1 MHYKC
6 FCLEDPS
13 TWTTTFEK
21 IIAKCGAIVK
31 EANPSANESDRD
43 LTDKNPSSQ
52 LVESIASFLT
62 CEFCQNIYDDPR
74 VLPCNH
80 TFCQKDLL
88 SWAQTND
95 PEPFSCPKCRI
106 ESLVEIEELP
116 VDMKAV
122 QMVKAHKIMQEKMSS
137 HPAKEVSVTPVRQ
150 TTTFTPRPAQI
161 QTQVKF
167 PEDLQQWFES
177 YKIPK
182 ECQEILYDD
191 GFDAINLVLELTIE
205 DVDNLPL
212 ATGHKRRLFKSLK
225 SSRGEGAEEPQQ
237 SPFRVRSTIVPRSSQ
252 VVQVQSAHA
261 EYSIGEFE
269 LCSAQLV
276 EVLEP
281 ELDLG
286 DPEWLLLDNIY
297 DERALSS
304 GTHPA
309 DSLKFWAS
317 FAPNDREEF
326 VTRIKSMGDSVVRQS
341 ANLEPAVK
349 SEKLRKIAMVLC
361 DAGEYEDSILFS
373 THAVESLTKH
383 SEGYFVTSALLCLAT
398 MFKLKMPLYIK
409 QGDELND
416 ELSDWKNLVEKVD
429 KIIKDM
435 NEWAISQ
442 AMLMKLYIMKVFSID
457 AVKARDRFV
466 KKTEKKQIFFSTSFL
481 FFFHTGK
488 LN

>member
-1 MHYKC
+1 
-6 FCLEDPS
+6 
-13 TWTTTFEK
+13 
-21 IIAKCGAIVK
+21 
-31 EANPSANESDRD
+31 
-43 LTDKNPSSQ
+43 
-52 LVESIASFLT
+52 
-62 CEFCQNIYDDPR
+62 
-74 VLPCNH
+74 
-80 TFCQKDLL
+80 
-88 SWAQTND
+88 
-95 PEPFSCPKCRI
+95 
-106 ESLVEIEELP
+106 
-116 VDMKAV
+116 
-122 QMVKAHKIMQEKMSS
+122 MSS

-191 GFDAINLVLELTIE
+191 GFDAIDLVLELTIE

-276 EVLEP
+276 QVLEP
-281 ELDLG
+281 ELDVG

-466 KKTEKKQIFFSTSFL
+466 KKTEKKTNFFLNKFSVFFPYGKIELDKNSWINSKFVLEENECSAPFSLKKGKNQTSFARQRLNDVRFQL
-481 FFFHTGK
+481 FESNDVCFRLCSTLPDIARLCWTLVRF
-488 LN
+488 